1 VRWCVVGVRIEI
13 RDVAIVRVFYYSDVK
28 VEIKVEDRG
37 DVVWIQGSE
46 GS

>member
-1 VRWCVVGVRIEI
+1 VGIRIEI
-13 RDVAIVRVFYYSDVK
+13 RDVAFVRVFYYSDVK

-37 DVVWIQGSE
+37 GVVWTQGLG